1 MLTYSS
7 AADTVKE
14 RKRLTSAQI
23 IILGFSGVILLGAL
37 LLTLPLSSR
46 SGVFTP
52 FEDALFTATSAVCVT
67 GLVVRDTATYWSAF
81 GQGVI
86 LFLIQIGG
94 MGVITVA
101 ASFTILSGKKISLMQ
116 RNTMQ
121 EALSAPSLGGIVRL
135 TGFAVKATLL
145 FELLGAAALAPVFC
159 RDFGA
164 KGLWMA
170 LFHSV
175 SAFCNAGFDLMGI
188 REQFSSLTA
197 YAAQPAVNVTVMLL
211 IITGGIG
218 FLTWDDLRTNRWHWR
233 KYRMQTK
240 VILTSTGLLLV
251 VPAVYFFLREFAA
264 LPLNQRVWLS
274 LFQAVTPRTAGFN
287 TADLTT
293 LSEPGGYITMA
304 LMLVGGAPGS
314 TAGGMKTTTLA
325 VLLATAAATFRR
337 REDAAFFG
345 RRVDAD
351 AVRNAATIFLMDIVL
366 FVGGALAISMLEGL
380 PMYLCLFETASAI
393 GTVGLTLGVTP
404 GLGAVSRLIL
414 IGLMFFGRV
423 GGLTLIFAA
432 LSGAKK
438 TGSKL
443 PQEKITVG

>member
-145 FELLGAAALAPVFC
+145 FALLGAAALAPVC
-159 RDFGA
+159 SRDFWA

-351 AVRNAATIFLMDIVL
+351 AVRNAATIFLMYIVL
-366 FVGGALAISMLEGL
+366 FFGGALAISMLEGL

>member
-197 YAAQPAVNVTVMLL
+197 YAAQPAVNVMLL

-351 AVRNAATIFLMDIVL
+351 AVRNAATIFLMYIVL
-366 FVGGALAISMLEGL
+366 FFGGALAISMLEGL

>member
-7 AADTVKE
+7 AADMVKE
-14 RKRLTSAQI
+14 KKRLTSAQI
-23 IILGFSGVILLGAL
+23 IILGFSGVILVGAQ

-46 SGVFTP
+46 SGDFTP
-52 FEDALFTATSAVCVT
+52 FGDALFTATSAVCVT
-67 GLVVRDTATYWSAF
+67 GLVVYDTATHWSAF

-101 ASFTILSGKKISLMQ
+101 ASFAILSGKKISLMQ
-116 RNTMQ
+116 RSTMQ
-121 EALSAPSLGGIVRL
+121 EALSAPSVGGIVRL
-135 TGFAVKATLL
+135 TGFVVKATLL
-145 FELLGAAALAPVFC
+145 LELLGAAAMAPVFC

-164 KGLWMA
+164 RGLWMA

-175 SAFCNAGFDLMGI
+175 SAFCNAGFDLMGV

-197 YAAQPAVNVTVMLL
+197 YAAQPVVNVTVMLL

-218 FLTWDDLRTNRWHWR
+218 FLTWDDLRTNRWHWH

-240 VILTSTGLLLV
+240 VILTSTAALLIF
-251 VPAVYFFLREFAA
+251 PALYFFFREFAA
-264 LPLNQRVWLS
+264 LPLNERIWKS

-287 TADLTT
+287 TADLTQF
-293 LSEPGGYITMA
+293 SEPGGYITMA
-304 LMLVGGAPGS
+304 LMLVGGSPGS

-337 REDAAFFG
+337 REHAAFFG
-345 RRVDAD
+345 RRVDTD
-351 AVRNAATIFLMDIVL
+351 VVRNAATIFLMYIVL
-366 FVGGALAISMLEGL
+366 FFGGALAISMAEGL

-404 GLGAVSRLIL
+404 GLGALSRLIL

>member
-7 AADTVKE
+7 AADTVRE

-37 LLTLPLSSR
+37 LLALPLSSR
-46 SGVFTP
+46 SGDFTP
-52 FEDALFTATSAVCVT
+52 FGDALFTATSAVCVT
-67 GLVVRDTATYWSAF
+67 GLVVHDTATYWSVF

-101 ASFTILSGKKISLMQ
+101 ASFAILSGKKLSLMQ
-116 RNTMQ
+116 RGTMQ
-121 EALSAPSLGGIVRL
+121 EALSAPTLGGIVRL
-135 TGFAVKATLL
+135 TGFAVKGTLL
-145 FELLGAAALAPVFC
+145 FELLGAAAMAPVFC
-159 RDFGA
+159 RDFGV

-175 SAFCNAGFDLMGI
+175 SAFCNAGFDLMGV
-188 REQFSSLTA
+188 REPFSSLTA
-197 YAAQPAVNVTVMLL
+197 YAVQPVVNVTVMLL

-218 FLTWDDLRTNRWHWR
+218 FLTWDDLRVNRWHWR

-240 VILTSTGLLLV
+240 VILTSTAALLV
-251 VPAVYFFLREFAA
+251 VPAVYFFCWEFAA
-264 LPLNQRVWLS
+264 LPLNERVWLS
-274 LFQAVTPRTAGFN
+274 LFQSVTPRTAGFN
-287 TADLTT
+287 TADLTQ
-293 LSEPGGYITMA
+293 LSEPGGYITMG

-337 REDAAFFG
+337 REDAVFFG
-345 RRVDAD
+345 RRVDTD
-351 AVRNAATIFLMDIVL
+351 VVRNAATIFLMYIVL
-366 FVGGALAISMLEGL
+366 FFGGALAISMLEGL
-380 PMYLCLFETASAI
+380 PMYQCLFETASAI

-404 GLGAVSRLIL
+404 ELGAVSRLIL

-432 LSGAKK
+432 LSGARK